1 MIPPRSV
8 LAGVDFSDASRVALT
23 FAARL
28 AQHCRAELH
37 VLHAEDPLLSAAA
50 AHNGIDLSNETR
62 KELQAFVD
70 AARPAAEC
78 RPHLHAIVGP
88 AVDAIS
94 DAAVEHAADV
104 IVVGSRGMSGAT
116 RLMFGST
123 TEGLLRSADRSI
135 LVVPDE
141 WVPPQPDARDLR
153 GTGPVLAAVDFSDES
168 IAAVTAAHELARAL
182 QSSLEVVHVVPAR
195 LVPSRWQA
203 YADAAMSER
212 RESAQRDLTAL
223 IDRLGESVPVRTR
236 VETGSVPQ
244 ALADITA
251 PAPWRQPILVL
262 GRRPPGVKGMA
273 PGAIAYRV
281 LMLAQVPV
289 LVHVRE
295 G

>member
-1 MIPPRSV
+1 MIPPRRV
-8 LAGVDFSDASRVALT
+8 LAAVDFSDASRVALT
-23 FAARL
+23 LAARL

-37 VLHAEDPLLSAAA
+37 VLHAGDPLLSAAA
-50 AHNGIDLSNETR
+50 RHQGIDLSNETR
-62 KELQAFVD
+62 KELEAFV
-70 AARPAAEC
+70 AAAQPAPDC
-78 RPHLHAIVGP
+78 RPHLHAIIGP

-94 DAAVEHAADV
+94 DAAVDHAVDV

-141 WVPPQPDARDLR
+141 WVPPQPDAPDLR

-168 IAAVTAAHELARAL
+168 IAAVAVAHEFARVL
-182 QSSLEVVHVVPAR
+182 QASLEVVHVVPER
-195 LVPSRWQA
+195 LVPPRWQP
-203 YADAAMSER
+203 YADAAVSER
-212 RESAQRDLTAL
+212 RESAQRDLTTL
-223 IDRLGESVPVRTR
+223 TEPLGQSVPVRLR
-236 VETGSVPQ
+236 VETGSVSQ
-244 ALADITA
+244 TLANITA

-262 GRRPPGVKGMA
+262 GRRPPGVKGKA
-273 PGAIAYRV
+273 PGAIAYRL

-289 LVHVRE
+289 LVHVPE